1 MTITEEKMK
10 LQEELSLVTYMS
22 LVMEQRMEIV
32 KLLGIN
38 VNSNKT
44 CSDCR
49 NTGQKKI
56 FLNDIL
62 SRKENVILQ
71 INNQERR
78 NNKYSILHVAEVEY
92 KNVNLT

>member
-10 LQEELSLVTYMS
+10 LQEELALVTYMS

-49 NTGQKKI
+49 NTGQ
-56 FLNDIL
+56 
-62 SRKENVILQ
+62 
-71 INNQERR
+71 ERR
-78 NNKYSILHVAEVEY
+78 FSWMIFY
-92 KNVNLT
+92 

>member
-1 MTITEEKMK
+1 MK
-10 LQEELSLVTYMS
+10 LQEELALVTYMS

-49 NTGQKKI
+49 NTGQ
-56 FLNDIL
+56 
-62 SRKENVILQ
+62 
-71 INNQERR
+71 ERR
-78 NNKYSILHVAEVEY
+78 FSWMIFY
-92 KNVNLT
+92 

>member
-10 LQEELSLVTYMS
+10 LQEELALVTYMS

-38 VNSNKT
+38 ANINKT

-49 NTGQKKI
+49 NTGQERRFSWMI
-56 FLNDIL
+56 FYQE
-62 SRKENVILQ
+62 KENVILQ
-71 INNQERR
+71 INNHERR
-78 NNKYSILHVAEVEY
+78 KQ
-92 KNVNLT
+92 

>member
-1 MTITEEKMK
+1 MLVNHGRLDRREVIIQALNEHGKMTITEEKMK

-49 NTGQKKI
+49 NTGQETRFSWMI
-56 FLNDIL
+56 F
-62 SRKENVILQ
+62 
-71 INNQERR
+71 
-78 NNKYSILHVAEVEY
+78 Y
-92 KNVNLT
+92 